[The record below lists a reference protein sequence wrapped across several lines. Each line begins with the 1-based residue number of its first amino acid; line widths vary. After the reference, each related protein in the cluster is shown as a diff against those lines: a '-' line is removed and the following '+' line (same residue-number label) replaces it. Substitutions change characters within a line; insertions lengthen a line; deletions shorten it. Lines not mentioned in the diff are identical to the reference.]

1 MKNPKKNTPWKG
13 QLSDEAYHVLR
24 EKGTEPAFS
33 SPLNDNDEDGSYRC
47 HGCGSLLFGS
57 ESKFDSGCGWPSFDA
72 AQQGAINEKEDL
84 SHGRKR
90 TEILCS
96 KCDGHLGHVFSDG
109 ITETGLRYCVNGLSI
124 DFNAKD
130 QGEEKA

>member
-1 MKNPKKNTPWKG
+1 MSYNKLTKEEENII
-13 QLSDEAYHVLR
+13 LH
-24 EKGTEPAFS
+24 KGTEAPFS
-33 SPLNDNDEDGSYRC
+33 GKYYDNVAKGTYLC
-47 HGCGSLLFGS
+47 KQCGSELFNS
-57 ESKFDSGCGWPSFDA
+57 EDKFDSGCGWPSFDA
-72 AQQGAINEKEDL
+72 AQHGAINEKEDL

-130 QGEEKA
+130 QSEEKV